1 MGGIRNNVWCEIYSK
16 VEIDDDL
23 GIGLGPGVIASVP
36 MAVVVTPVVI
46 VGIDDTGSGFFVG
59 AVYVEMV
66 CWRGRRV
73 CEEEAVES
81 FTWIA
86 QH

>member
-1 MGGIRNNVWCEIYSK
+1 MGEIRNNVWCEIYSE
-16 VEIDDDL
+16 VEINDDL
-23 GIGLGPGVIASVP
+23 GIGLDPGVVVPVP

-46 VGIDDTGSGFFVG
+46 VGIDDACSGFFVG
-59 AVYVEMV
+59 ATYVEMV

-73 CEEEAVES
+73 REEEAVES
-81 FTWIA
+81 FAWIA

>member
-1 MGGIRNNVWCEIYSK
+1 MGEIRNNVWCEIYSE
-16 VEIDDDL
+16 VEIDDDF
-23 GIGLGPGVIASVP
+23 GVGLGPGVVVSVP
-36 MAVVVTPVVI
+36 MAVVVTPMVM
-46 VGIDDTGSGFFVG
+46 VGVDDAGLGFFVG
-59 AVYVEMV
+59 AVYVEVV
-66 CWRGRRV
+66 CWRSRRV